1 MSCTDVG
8 AGMAP
13 RDPTQRFDDRV
24 EDYVRHRPDYP
35 PALVAHLRAHGWLA
49 PHAVVADIGA
59 GTGISSAMF
68 LDAGCEVHA
77 VEPNAPMRAAA
88 QAQLGARAAFHAV
101 DGRAEATTLADASVD
116 LVAAAQAFHWFD
128 MAAVRGEW
136 RRILRADGVAAVFWN
151 SRRVDGNAFLEGYER
166 LQREFGTDYA
176 QVAERHQDDATMR
189 AWFGSGLRDV
199 TEFPHA
205 QSLDFDALRGR
216 LLSSSHAP
224 RPGHPRHDAMIA
236 RLRELFDATARD
248 GRVDLVYRTRL
259 FVGAP

>member
-1 MSCTDVG
+1 VG
-8 AGMAP
+8 ANATP
-13 RDPTQRFDDRV
+13 RDPTTRFDDRV
-24 EDYVRHRPDYP
+24 DDYVRHRPGYP
-35 PALVAHLRAHGWLA
+35 PALVAHLRAGGWL
-49 PHAVVADIGA
+49 PLNAVVADVGA

-68 LDAGCEVHA
+68 LDAGCTVQA
-77 VEPNAPMRAAA
+77 VEPNAPMRDAA
-88 QAQLGARAAFHAV
+88 QTLLGVRTGFHAI

-128 MAAVRGEW
+128 MDAVRVEW
-136 RRILRADGVAAVFWN
+136 RRILRAGGVAAVFWN
-151 SRRVDGNAFLEGYER
+151 SRRADGSAFLEGYES
-166 LQREFGTDYA
+166 LLREFGTDYKE
-176 QVAERHQDDATMR
+176 VADRHQDDATMH

-199 TEFPHA
+199 AEFPHA

-248 GRVDLVYRTRL
+248 GHVDLVYRTRL